1 MPKKVV
7 YLVQELKAKSSQQV
21 FEWLRE
27 VGYDTSQEGFGMM
40 SEIDDETIVKLK
52 AFATGKGKAVGP
64 PKRIKRAVPTA
75 EVTATVVAPPAP
87 VTMRDF
93 FKEEAAAAEV
103 APVVPVEIP
112 VALPPPVPITPPAPR
127 LKSIIEDRPAGKK
140 VKLTKTKK
148 EEPKADAAEVE
159 VEPELEAVEAE
170 VEAVEEEIAVAERKR
185 EVKKD
190 KPPVAPVDTRA
201 KPKDRRSGRHT
212 TPELQSEDDVVVGR
226 GVKRVF
232 KVKGVTRTD
241 KQKVEVVRHLR
252 ITRPISLRDVSE
264 ATGVR
269 VPSII
274 RFLMDE
280 LNILATINY
289 VASIDEVSLICEKFK
304 INYEVAPTDQP
315 EQDLETFAK
324 VDKAALKLRPP
335 VVTVMGHVDHGKTK
349 LLDAIRTTNV
359 VDQEAGGITQHI
371 GAYQAKVMIEGQE
384 RIITFIDTPG
394 HEAFTAMRA
403 RGAQITDIV
412 VLVVAAD
419 DGVMPQ
425 TVEAIEHCKMA
436 KVPVIVAVNKIDK
449 GEAQPDRVRQQL
461 SQYDLI
467 PEDWGG
473 ETVYCNVSALA
484 RTGIDSLLEHIIL
497 VADLMELKSDASAAP
512 MGIIIENE
520 IDPGVGIV
528 ATILV
533 MQGTFHKSDYILCGT
548 SVGRIKRMIDDKG
561 KEMTSAGPAQPARII
576 GFEAPPENG
585 EKVYG
590 FHDKKRAQQ
599 IADSRDSVADKF
611 TPGATP
617 LRVSL
622 EDVFTQIRSGEAKEL
637 NVVLKADV
645 QGSLEAVREALAKI
659 DVEGVKV
666 NIIRSGV
673 GQINETDIMLAS
685 PAGAMVIGFNVT
697 LAGQLRKL
705 AEREKVQVRI
715 YRIIYKL
722 LEDIEL
728 AVSGLLEPDIVDVP
742 LGELEIRAIFHVD
755 RNAVICGGMVTHGK
769 IQRNAYYNLRR
780 GTEIIL
786 EGQLGSLKR
795 FKDDVREVTE
805 GFECGLRIDG
815 TADVKEGDVL
825 ELYIKETRQHVFIP
839 SSERAEAR

>member
-7 YLVQELKAKSSQQV
+7 YLLQELKAKSTQQV
-21 FEWLRE
+21 IEWLRD
-27 VGYDTSQEGFGMM
+27 VGYDVSQEGFGIM
-40 SEIDDETIVKLK
+40 SEIDDETIEKLK
-52 AFATGKGKAVGP
+52 DYSSGKARLAGP
-64 PKRIKRAVPTA
+64 PKRIKRAA
-75 EVTATVVAPPAP
+75 ATVDTPPPADTTP

-93 FKEEAAAAEV
+93 FAEEAAATDSAIAQAMQVEVTAE
-103 APVVPVEIP
+103 
-112 VALPPPVPITPPAPR
+112 PPPAAIQPPR
-127 LKSIIEDRPAGKK
+127 LKPIIEDRPAGKK

-148 EEPKADAAEVE
+148 DEPKAGDAAP
-159 VEPELEAVEAE
+159 EPELEADIPPAPYVE
-170 VEAVEEEIAVAERKR
+170 EAVEEDVAVAERKR
-185 EVKKD
+185 ETKKE
-190 KPPVAPVDTRA
+190 KSPVVAADTRA
-201 KPKDRRSGRHT
+201 KAKDRRPGRHAT
-212 TPELQSEDDVVVGR
+212 TELQADDDVVVGR

-241 KQKVEVVRHLR
+241 KKRVEVVRHLR
-252 ITRPISLRDVSE
+252 ITRPMSLRDVSE

-269 VPSII
+269 VSSII

-280 LNILATINY
+280 LDVLATINY

-304 INYEVAPTDQP
+304 IDCEVAPTGQP

-324 VDKAALKLRPP
+324 VDATALKLRPP
-335 VVTVMGHVDHGKTK
+335 VVTIMGHVDHGKTK
-349 LLDAIRTTNV
+349 LLDAIRVTNV

-371 GAYQAKVMIEGQE
+371 GAYQAKITVEGQE
-384 RIITFIDTPG
+384 RVITFIDTPG

-403 RGAQITDIV
+403 RGSQITDLV

-425 TVEAIEHCKMA
+425 TVEAIEHCKAA

-449 GEAQPDRVRQQL
+449 SDAQPDRVRQQL
-461 SQYDLI
+461 SQHGLV

-473 ETVYCNVSALA
+473 ETVYCNVSALVG
-484 RTGIDSLLEHIIL
+484 TGIEALLENIVL
-497 VADLMELKSDASAAP
+497 LADLMELKSDAGAAP
-512 MGIIIENE
+512 MGTIIENE

-533 MQGTFHKSDYILCGT
+533 TQGTFHKSDYILCGT
-548 SVGRIKRMIDDKG
+548 SVGRIKRMMDEKG
-561 KEMTSAGPAQPARII
+561 KELASAGPSEPARVI

-590 FHDKKRAQQ
+590 FREKKRAQQ
-599 IADSRDSVADKF
+599 IADSRESVADRY

-617 LRVSL
+617 ARVSL
-622 EDVFTQIRSGEAKEL
+622 EDVFSEIRSSAVKEL
-637 NVVLKADV
+637 NVVIKADV
-645 QGSLEAVREALAKI
+645 QGSLEAVKEALAKI
-659 DVEGVKV
+659 DIEGVKV

-697 LAGQLRKL
+697 MAGQLRKL

-722 LEDIEL
+722 LEDVEL
-728 AVSGLLEPDIVDVP
+728 AVSSLFEPDIVDVP
-742 LGELEIRAIFHVD
+742 LGELEIRAIFRVD
-755 RNAVICGGMVTHGK
+755 RNSVICGGMVTRGK

-780 GTEIIL
+780 GGEIIL

-795 FKDDVREVTE
+795 FKDDAREVTE

-815 TADVKEGDVL
+815 TSDIKEGDVL
-825 ELYIKETRQHVFIP
+825 EIYVKETRQHVFAP
-839 SSERAEAR
+839 SSERAESL